1 VIQLDN
7 TNLYLT
13 GENGGPA
20 PNGNRDQRVVTTS
33 DYTNAIYFSAA
44 TDGNG
49 QTTLVSADG
58 TTLFSDQDSL
68 VGSGDGPIYWDSYA
82 VFSNGD
88 YFPVQ
93 FCLQPDNSFVVQN
106 RLGTDDT
113 ADDANVVQICP
124 GNILYLQTPSKAA
137 SSNCNTV
144 TLRLAQIPPGYPVP
158 STTTTSDTLPS
169 ITTTTSETLS
179 SSATTTPSPSMSSN
193 RFRMRL
199 ASNSNYLTSNQ
210 GTAVPAGDETVFY
223 QTPDPAKAITFEK
236 VPGQPGQV
244 MVLNSAN
251 QPLYPNQNA
260 PSANGAIYADAVA
273 PYGSNFFVQ
282 DDGSRVYYNS
292 VLFFVQP
299 DNTITVQNLGDK
311 ADASDDATAVVLCP
325 DGASLDETF
334 VEMYA
339 PGNSATMPAGCVVQT
354 LIAEFVPDSV
364 PTTATTSATS
374 PATTTTTS

>member
-1 VIQLDN
+1 
-7 TNLYLT
+7 
-13 GENGGPA
+13 
-20 PNGNRDQRVVTTS
+20 
-33 DYTNAIYFSAA
+33 
-44 TDGNG
+44 
-49 QTTLVSADG
+49 VSADG

-82 VFSNGD
+82 VFSDGD

-124 GNILYLQTPSKAA
+124 GSILYLQAPSKAA

-158 STTTTSDTLPS
+158 SSTTTSAT
-169 ITTTTSETLS
+169 S
-179 SSATTTPSPSMSSN
+179 SSTITTPSPSVSSN

-223 QTPDPAKAITFEK
+223 QTSDPTKALTFEN
-236 VPGQPGQV
+236 VPNQPGQV
-244 MVLNSAN
+244 TLLNSAN

-282 DDGSRVYYNS
+282 DDGLLQFSF
-292 VLFFVQP
+292 VLR
-299 DNTITVQNLGDK
+299 
-311 ADASDDATAVVLCP
+311 AAR
-325 DGASLDETF
+325 
-334 VEMYA
+334 
-339 PGNSATMPAGCVVQT
+339 
-354 LIAEFVPDSV
+354 
-364 PTTATTSATS
+364 
-374 PATTTTTS
+374 